1 MARRKSPA
9 KMKKA
14 QPSVTR
20 LWFHVNSRNATNYV
34 DLSLAASAV
43 NRRFYRQGTNWA
55 VAGME
60 LHTFGTGGANPSGS
74 FTISKVPDTWVAQ
87 NAHTKA
93 KSLWMKS
100 QDQVLDEMPSIKA
113 KYRDYKVF
121 LDSNMV
127 SSTIQPFST
136 DAAGD
141 GEILIPVDKVN
152 KTHAIGEWVYSTIQ
166 LPNDGGS
173 TPPTE
178 ITMHMVGDD
187 SGDSRGIIHGYA
199 CSRSRPQLFEPNVPS
214 EEGWMNEVFDVAEL
228 NEEIRE
234 DVVENNDK
242 APYRVGDANA
252 AAASQ
257 DLEFYPGG
265 KTNVPNAAVHSRQFI
280 SASTVGGTT
289 YIQGGQFGCG
299 LVRFDFDIS
308 DAQDSMYLCI
318 DLVPGHEKGYLT
330 EVY

>member
-1 MARRKSPA
+1 MNIQPA
-9 KMKKA
+9 
-14 QPSVTR
+14 VTR
-20 LWFHVNSRNATNYV
+20 LWFHIDSRNTTNYV

-55 VAGME
+55 VSGME
-60 LHTFGTGGANPSGS
+60 LHTFGQAGSGVSPSGS
-74 FTISKVPDTWVAQ
+74 FVVSKVPDTWVAA

-93 KSLWMKS
+93 KSLWMQS
-100 QDQVLDEMPSIKA
+100 QDQVIDDANSIKA

-121 LDSNMV
+121 LDANMV
-127 SSTIQPFST
+127 SATVQPFAT
-136 DAAGD
+136 TAASD
-141 GEILIPVDKVN
+141 MEILIPVDKVN

-173 TPPTE
+173 SAPTE

-199 CSRSRPQLFEPNVPS
+199 LSRSRPQLFEPNVPS
-214 EEGWMNEVFDVAEL
+214 DDGWMNDVFDVADM

-252 AAASQ
+252 TTATL
-257 DLEFYPGG
+257 DFEFYPGG

-280 SASTVGGTT
+280 SSSTVGGTT
-289 YIQGGQFGCG
+289 YVKGGQFGCG
-299 LVRFDFDIS
+299 LIRFDFDIS
-308 DAQDSMYLCI
+308 DSQESMYLCI
-318 DLVPGHEKGYLT
+318 DLVPGPQKGYLT
-330 EVY
+330 EAY